1 VTDELIR
8 LRVELADLRA
18 ECARLK
24 AENERLFD
32 ILRGAAPLI
41 SDCESQREAT

>member
-32 ILRGAAPLI
+32 ILRGAPQLI
-41 SDCESQREAT
+41 GDCESQREAT